1 MYKSKEKKEK
11 KIIIRRRYIR
21 MLNINAMLDIHLFV
35 RSTVYH

>member
-1 MYKSKEKKEK
+1 MYKSKEKKES
-11 KIIIRRRYIR
+11 KIRRRRYIR

>member
-11 KIIIRRRYIR
+11 KIIRRRYIR